1 MVTNENGPQHR
12 AMKYREEYKDISLAA
27 VHPEIARE
35 WMVDKNSPYTPDIF
49 TPDSNFKAWWKCSE
63 NPDHRYQMKIK
74 VRVDLQA
81 VTISDGRKPIACPVC
96 FDGLS
101 FLWDEN

>member
-1 MVTNENGPQHR
+1 VECEVSE
-12 AMKYREEYKDISLAA
+12 KKDISLAA

-35 WMVDKNSPYTPDIF
+35 WMVDKNSGYTPDTF
-49 TPDSNFKAWWKCSE
+49 TPDSNFNAWWECSE
-63 NPDHRYQMKIK
+63 NPTHQYLMKIK
-74 VRVDLQA
+74 VRVGLQA

-101 FLWDEN
+101 FLWDKN